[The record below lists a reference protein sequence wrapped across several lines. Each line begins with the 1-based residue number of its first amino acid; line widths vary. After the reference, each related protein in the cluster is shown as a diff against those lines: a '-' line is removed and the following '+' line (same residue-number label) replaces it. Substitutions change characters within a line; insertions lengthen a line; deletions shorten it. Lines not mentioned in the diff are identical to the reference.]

1 MKKNIYYAIL
11 GLMFLSVS
19 CEPIEKRDD
28 LKSVL
33 SESELQLEVYSTTEG
48 GNQIVLSNTTPQ
60 VGSYWDYIIDISTR
74 QRDTVLIPF
83 LGKQTIKFSGFCTG
97 GVVSTTRT
105 VNITTIDHPID
116 KEWTDIAGTDIV
128 GKTWVWDYDEESDV
142 IWGQGEYLF
151 DREPTWWEVSAEEAA
166 ESMFPEEFT
175 QEMTFDLNGKANFI
189 KKTAEGDIVE
199 QGTFKFDMSKKRTT
213 ESGEVWSIG
222 QLIFTG
228 ATVLYGYDG
237 DTEELVY
244 VFDILE
250 LTDTHM
256 LLAYSNT
263 EEWYSYF
270 WKFKVKD

>member
-1 MKKNIYYAIL
+1 MKKNTYYAIL

-33 SESELQLEVYSTTEG
+33 SESELQLDVYGTTEG

>member
-97 GVVSTTRT
+97 GVVSTTRA